1 MRDIIIQAGSFA
13 VLSSYYIALGLRI
26 VLAKNP
32 FVRSHLWYQ
41 VISFAPLTAVSLSTL
56 WPRYPPQSWVPAF
69 WVPAFVV
76 VGGLAILWGI
86 ALLYFRGC
94 VVIGTTGTAL
104 RDALRHALRRLSLSY
119 EESAK
124 AFRLPALNNE
134 LTVEAMS
141 FDGMFALR
149 FKKFG
154 DRRATRQLAAELND
168 FFRTAS
174 AQTNRRLGYGLV
186 VVGAMFLLVG
196 SWLTYEQLSLQAKMR
211 VTREAH
217 QNFFKSSEK

>member
-1 MRDIIIQAGSFA
+1 MGDIIFQAVSFV
-13 VLSSYYIALGLRI
+13 VLSSFYIAVGLR
-26 VLAKNP
+26 VLLAKRP
-32 FVRSHLWYQ
+32 FVVSQLWLAF
-41 VISFAPLTAVSLSTL
+41 IGFAPLTAFSLSTL
-56 WPRYPPQSWVPAF
+56 WPRYPPQSWLY
-69 WVPAFVV
+69 AFVAV
-76 VGGLAILWGI
+76 VGMTILWGI
-86 ALLYFRGC
+86 ALLYFRGGI
-94 VVIGTTGTAL
+94 VIGTTGTAL
-104 RDALRHALRRLSLSY
+104 RDALRHALRIFGLSY
-119 EESAK
+119 EESAQS
-124 AFRLPALNNE
+124 FRLPALNNE

-196 SWLTYEQLSLQAKMR
+196 SWLTYKQLSLQAKMR

>member
-1 MRDIIIQAGSFA
+1 MRDIIIQAISFGFF
-13 VLSSYYIALGLRI
+13 SSYYIALGLR
-26 VLAKNP
+26 VLLAKNP
-32 FVRSHLWYQ
+32 FIRSQLWYA
-41 VISFAPLTAVSLSTL
+41 VISFAPLSVNSLTTL
-56 WPRYPPQSWVPAF
+56 SRYPAQSWVPAL
-69 WVPAFVV
+69 WVPAIVIV
-76 VGGLAILWGI
+76 CGLAILWGI
-86 ALLYFRGC
+86 ALLYLRGC
-94 VVIGTTGTAL
+94 FVIGTTGTAL

-119 EESAK
+119 EESAQ

-149 FKKFG
+149 LKKFG
-154 DRRATRQLAAELND
+154 DRRAIRQLAAELND